1 MNNNTSFEEKINSG
15 NAVIGIVGL
24 GYVGLPLAMA
34 FTAKGFN
41 CVGFDIDQKKIDFI
55 SRGESYIEHIDAEPI
70 KDAVSKGLFKAT
82 TDFSEIDEVDAIILC
97 VPTPLNKHFEP
108 DLSYVTGTMNMV
120 APYLRKG
127 QLVSLESTTYPG
139 TTEEELRP
147 RIEAQGLVV
156 GEDVYLVYSPER
168 EDPGNAHF
176 SSKNIP
182 KVMGGSTS
190 ACSAAG
196 KALYEAAISE
206 VVPVKSTQVAEFT
219 KLLEN
224 IYRCVNIGLA
234 NEMKIAADKMGVDI
248 WQVIDAA
255 ATKPFGFTPFYPG
268 PGLGGH
274 CIPIDP
280 YYLTWK
286 AREYGV
292 HTRFIELAGEIN
304 RSMPEYVVQRTAEA
318 LNEATKSIKGS
329 KILIMGLAY
338 KANVDDMRESPTFEL
353 LDLLTEKGAT
363 VDYYDPHIPI
373 VGPTREHAN
382 WQGKESVGWNK
393 QNISGYDIVLIST
406 DHKVFDFDELL
417 LWAPLIVDTRNVIEK
432 SGRVPS
438 EGQLWKA

>member
-1 MNNNTSFEEKINSG
+1 MTTLEKIENKS
-15 NAVIGIVGL
+15 AVIGIVGL
-24 GYVGLPLAMA
+24 GYVGLPLMLAY
-34 FTAKGFN
+34 TAKGYR
-41 CVGFDIDQKKIDFI
+41 CIGFDIDQTKIDCLE
-55 SRGESYIEHIDAEPI
+55 RGESYIEHIDSAPI
-70 KDAVSKGLFKAT
+70 KEAVDKSLFEAT
-82 TDFSEIDEVDAIILC
+82 TDFSRISEVEAIILC
-97 VPTPLNKHFEP
+97 VPTPLDQHYEP
-108 DLSYVTGTMNMV
+108 DLSYVTGTMDII
-120 APYLRKG
+120 APYLKEG
-127 QLVSLESTTYPG
+127 QIVSLESTTYPG

-147 RIEAQGLVV
+147 RIEAQGFEI
-156 GEDVYLVYSPER
+156 GKDVYLVYSPER

-182 KVMGGSTS
+182 KVMGGSTP
-190 ACSAAG
+190 ACSEVG

-206 VVPVKSTQVAEFT
+206 VVPVASTQVAEFT

-234 NEMKIAADKMGVDI
+234 NEMKIAADRMGVDI

-280 YYLTWK
+280 FYLTWK

-304 RSMPEYVVQRTAEA
+304 RAMPEYVVQKTAEA
-318 LNEATKSIKGS
+318 LNDVCKSIKGS

-353 LDLLTEKGAT
+353 LDLLTEKGA
-363 VDYYDPHIPI
+363 VLDYFDPHIPV

-382 WQGKESVGWNK
+382 WQGKESIQWS
-393 QNISGYDIVLIST
+393 QENISSYDLVLIST
-406 DHKVFDFDELL
+406 DHKAFNISELL
-417 LWAPLIVDTRNVIEK
+417 AWAPLIVDTRNAVEK
-432 SGRVPS
+432 SGESPVT
-438 EGQLWKA
+438 GQVWKA